1 MRYLERKKPRWQK
14 DPLLFSTL
22 NTTAN
27 KKISWYSSEDQEFR
41 WQENPLS
48 FSLPKRVAKIS
59 WKIYWNKFP
68 ERQVA
73 KHPLLDLTLTT
84 TCLLKTSFSVNW
96 QNIPDTSRRSLG
108 SLKKMSQSLAKQY
121 DLYCDGR
128 ILMSEREKKKFT
140 AKVETIRRPNQSK
153 VRPLLTLV
161 ELYNNLFC
169 MSIAPWYDICSTLK
183 RQYVSDL
190 SI

>member
-1 MRYLERKKPRWQK
+1 
-14 DPLLFSTL
+14 
-22 NTTAN
+22 
-27 KKISWYSSEDQEFR
+27 
-41 WQENPLS
+41 
-48 FSLPKRVAKIS
+48 
-59 WKIYWNKFP
+59 
-68 ERQVA
+68 
-73 KHPLLDLTLTT
+73 
-84 TCLLKTSFSVNW
+84 
-96 QNIPDTSRRSLG
+96 
-108 SLKKMSQSLAKQY
+108 MSQSLAKQY